1 MLFRSDLGELYRLGL
16 GVAASLPTSA
26 EWFRRAAEHGDT
38 IAQYNTGVNLRD
50 GQGVSMNH
58 AEAVRWFQ
66 RAAAAG
72 HPQAQEALAAALL
85 YGLGI
90 ERNPPQAFDWL
101 QRAAASGAV
110 TAQHQLALLYA
121 SGDAGPR
128 DIASAL
134 EWIYVAVERSSRQRR
149 QTYQAIADDMAATK
163 LTGRDPVRAG
173 ELTMAEIEKGQKDPN
188 YRLVMQKGPDQM
200 RRTKGPR

>member
-1 MLFRSDLGELYRLGL
+1 
-16 GVAASLPTSA
+16 
-26 EWFRRAAEHGDT
+26 
-38 IAQYNTGVNLRD
+38 
-50 GQGVSMNH
+50 MNH

-149 QTYQAIADDMAATK
+149 QTYQAIADDMATQAT
-163 LTGRDPVRAG
+163 
-173 ELTMAEIEKGQKDPN
+173 EAEIAEARRRAVA
-188 YRLVMQKGPDQM
+188 RLAAFAEHL
-200 RRTKGPR
+200 